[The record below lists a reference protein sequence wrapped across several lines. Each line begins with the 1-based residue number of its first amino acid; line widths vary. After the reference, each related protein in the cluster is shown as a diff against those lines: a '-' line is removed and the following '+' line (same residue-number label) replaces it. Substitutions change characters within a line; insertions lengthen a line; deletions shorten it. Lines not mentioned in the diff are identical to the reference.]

1 MSAGSTLMK
10 TNPLK
15 TYWTKQERIALLI
28 DSIRD
33 RLKADEDQSG
43 ITWASVGSLSH
54 AEELLRELDEF
65 LAPRPKKH

>member
-1 MSAGSTLMK
+1 MVILLMQ
-10 TNPLK
+10 PLK
-15 TYWTKQERIALLI
+15 AYRDRQERIALLI
-28 DSIRD
+28 DSIRA
-33 RLKADEDQSG
+33 RLAADPSAAD